1 MILLSAV
8 FALVWIVLMAALLRV
23 RREQQM
29 LERRIMSRP
38 ASR

>member
-8 FALVWIVLMAALLRV
+8 FALVWIVLMAALLRI

-29 LERRIMSRP
+29 IEGRFLSRP